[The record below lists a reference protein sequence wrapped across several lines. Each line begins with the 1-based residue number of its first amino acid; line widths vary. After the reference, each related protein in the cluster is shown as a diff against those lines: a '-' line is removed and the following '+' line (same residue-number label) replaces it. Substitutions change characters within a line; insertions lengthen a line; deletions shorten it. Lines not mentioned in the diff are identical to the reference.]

1 MKHHPVQRLRAEHA
15 QLEAAIAEENRRL
28 APDEARL
35 RGLKFRKLS
44 VKDQLWAA
52 ELGLLLV
59 PAR

>member
-1 MKHHPVQRLRAEHA
+1 MKHHLVHRLRVEHT
-15 QLEAAIAEENRRL
+15 QLEAAIVEENRRP